1 MMTGISRE
9 IQIRIGLTLLILC
22 LFSKVISAHVKSTAP
37 NEQKADLEQIL
48 EKVSVYCERVKRIA
62 LYYVCKEKISDKE
75 NHFSRIAASSG
86 MVREAR
92 AYSIRSTETQ
102 NFVYDY
108 QLVKKDEEI
117 IERRILLEE
126 NGKKRREENA
136 ELEKIKYFSQYLV
149 FGPVGFLSSSWQ
161 EHFHY
166 EILGE
171 ELLGDEQT
179 LILRAT
185 PTEEREENYNIGRI
199 WIGDDFQILRVEWE
213 PASIQNYEDE
223 TFDSRLG
230 EFKKSV
236 VWTVDYGMEKN
247 GVRFPSRQVIREVFI
262 AKPPRG
268 NEYRTVRHETIFEYV
283 DYKFFVVETDIKYD
297 KEEICGN

>member
-1 MMTGISRE
+1 MVGTPRKNQGRA
-9 IQIRIGLTLLILC
+9 GLALMALC
-22 LFSKVISAHVKSTAP
+22 LFSLVAVPAQAQSSTL
-37 NEQKADLEQIL
+37 NSDKADLDQIL
-48 EKVSVYCERVKRIA
+48 EKTSAYCERVKQIA

-75 NHFSRIAASSG
+75 NHFSRITTASG

-102 NFVYDY
+102 TFTYDY

-117 IERRILLEE
+117 KEQRILLEE
-126 NGKKRREENA
+126 NGKERREENA
-136 ELEKIKYFSQYLV
+136 ELKAIKYFSQYLV
-149 FGPVGFLSSSWQ
+149 FGPVGFLSSAWQ
-161 EHFHY
+161 ENFQY

-179 LILRAT
+179 VILKAT

-199 WIGDDFQILRVEWE
+199 WVGDDFQILRVEWE

-268 NEYRTVRHETIFEYV
+268 SEYRAVKHETIFEYV
-283 DYKFFVVETDIKYD
+283 DYKFFIVETDIKYD
-297 KEEICGN
+297 LGRPIQ